1 MRMRK
6 KKNLEE
12 KLAACSNLLIKMTD
26 DRNYMN
32 AADNPEY
39 LDFEELFSNNAPVH
53 LEVGCGKGQFVYE
66 IAKANP
72 DINFLAVE
80 KSANVIVTACEK
92 CRNVPNVR
100 FLKCGAE
107 YLPKYIKD
115 GSISRIYLN
124 FSCPF
129 PKKAYVSHR
138 LTAPNFLSIYKKIM
152 TVDAQIDQKTDNR
165 GFFEY
170 SIESF
175 SENGFTLKNIA
186 LDLHSSDFE
195 DNIVTEY
202 EQRFSSLGFPIYRL
216 EAYIKK

>member
-152 TVDAQIDQKTDNR
+152 TV
-165 GFFEY
+165 
-170 SIESF
+170 
-175 SENGFTLKNIA
+175 
-186 LDLHSSDFE
+186 E
-195 DNIVTEY
+195 DRKSVV
-202 EQRFSSLGFPIYRL
+202 
-216 EAYIKK
+216 